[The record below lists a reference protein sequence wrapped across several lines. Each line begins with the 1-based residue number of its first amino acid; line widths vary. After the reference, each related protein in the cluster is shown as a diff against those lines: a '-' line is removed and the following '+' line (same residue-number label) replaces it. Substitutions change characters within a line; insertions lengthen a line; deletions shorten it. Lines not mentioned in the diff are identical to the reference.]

1 MTPRQLYALRKRRI
15 EIMQWTELMF
25 SRLTAATCN
34 FGFSH
39 PERPVEE
46 TAFMIHPFKTEPNGA
61 PPVRQQE
68 PQEPQEQEAPG
79 DTLLR
84 LMEELPA
91 GFARR
96 VN

>member
-34 FGFSH
+34 FGFSR
-39 PERPVEE
+39 PENPVEE
-46 TAFMIHPFKTEPNGA
+46 TAFMIHPFKTEPNGV
-61 PPVRQQE
+61 PTVREQE
-68 PQEPQEQEAPG
+68 SQEAPG
-79 DTLLR
+79 ETLLR
-84 LMEELPA
+84 LIEELPA
-91 GFARR
+91 GMARR